1 MSISHGERFTTFP
14 VLIKIVLKIKQTGY
28 IYLPEDPNK
37 IVVKDV
43 SFSYDITDEND
54 SLASRLALD
63 GINVSIARG
72 SYTAILGSNGSGK
85 STLAKII
92 DILEVPDSG
101 KVVIFGKDAGSDD
114 LFWDIRS
121 HCCVVF
127 QNPDNQIVGTMVEE
141 DVAFG
146 PENLGVPNPELRE
159 RVDQAL
165 KDVGLYKLR
174 NRETTALSGGQKQK
188 LAIAGALAMKPDI
201 LILDEATA
209 MLDPSSRDDF
219 LELVEKMRMEKGLTL
234 ITITHDMTE
243 ALRCDKIIVI
253 DKGKAVLEGAPEEIF
268 MLDNLWDY
276 GLKRPVKFNFAF
288 EIAKLTGSE
297 LTKEDLKSDETLLN
311 AIEKMLAKPGL
322 KALEA
327 PEDNNAQ
334 DGEKETVMS
343 VKELSYTYD
352 GSDVKAIDNINLDI
366 RKGEVLGLV
375 GESGCGKTTLISH
388 MNAIFRPKEGDVI
401 IHTKDG
407 DLSCKNKKDTMK
419 IRQNVG
425 LVFQYPEYQLFEET
439 VFKDIG
445 YGLKKMKVSKEE
457 AAVRVKEAAYL
468 VGLTDKELN
477 SSPFELSGGQKR
489 RVAMAGVLVM
499 KPGILVLDEPASGL
513 DPKGR
518 QEMFKIIRNLRDNG
532 TTVVLVSHN
541 MDEAAKNCD
550 RICVIDG
557 GKIKAVG
564 TPEELFENN
573 RAYELGIQ
581 IPRITRFSGLIRSR
595 LEKKIPGIKFDS
607 VNFNPEKEAAAIVR
621 AVCGMGGA
629 DA

>member
-1 MSISHGERFTTFP
+1 MSISYGERFTTFP

-28 IYLPEDPNK
+28 KQLPEDPNR

-43 SFSYDITDEND
+43 SFSYDIMDENEHI
-54 SLASRLALD
+54 APRLALD
-63 GINVSIARG
+63 GINVSIEKG

-101 KVVIFGKDAGSDD
+101 KVVIFGKDAGNDD

-127 QNPDNQIVGTMVEE
+127 QNPDNQIVGTMIEE

-146 PENLGVPNPELRE
+146 PENLGIPNPELRE

-165 KDVGLYKLR
+165 KDVGLYELR
-174 NRETTALSGGQKQK
+174 NREATALSGGQKQK
-188 LAIAGALAMKPDI
+188 LAIAGALAMHPDI

-219 LELVEKMRMEKGLTL
+219 LALVEKMRMDKGLTL

-243 ALRCDKIIVI
+243 ALRCDKIIVV

-297 LTKEDLKSDETLLN
+297 LTKEDLVSDDALLS
-311 AIEKMLAKPGL
+311 AIEKMLAKPDI
-322 KALEA
+322 KTPEAALEDKRLDEA
-327 PEDNNAQ
+327 EII
-334 DGEKETVMS
+334 MS
-343 VKELSYTYD
+343 VKDLSYTYD
-352 GSDVKAIDNINLDI
+352 GSDVKAIENINLDI

-457 AAVRVKEAAYL
+457 AAVRIRDAAYL
-468 VGLTDKELN
+468 VGLTDKELS

-489 RVAMAGVLVM
+489 RAAMAGVLVM

-518 QEMFKIIRNLRDNG
+518 QEMFKIIKDLRDSG
-532 TTVVLVSHN
+532 TTIILVSHN

-550 RICVIDG
+550 RICVIDR

-573 RAYELGIQ
+573 RAEELGIQ
-581 IPRITRFSGLIRSR
+581 IPRITRFSGLLRAR
-595 LEKKIPGIKFDS
+595 LEKKYPGITFDS

-621 AVCGMGGA
+621 AVCGRGGA
-629 DA
+629 CA

>member
-1 MSISHGERFTTFP
+1 MTD
-14 VLIKIVLKIKQTGY
+14 
-28 IYLPEDPNK
+28 DPNS

-43 SFSYDITDEND
+43 CFSYDVEEEETEK
-54 SLASRLALD
+54 SPRYALD
-63 GINVSIARG
+63 GISISIKKG

-101 KVVIFGKDAGSDD
+101 KVVVFGKDTGNDD

-121 HCCVVF
+121 HCCCVF
-127 QNPDNQIVGTMVEE
+127 QNPDNQIVGTIVEE

-165 KDVGLYKLR
+165 KDVGLYEYR

-188 LAIAGALAMKPDI
+188 LAIAGALAMRPDI

-219 LELVEKMRMEKGLTL
+219 LALVEKMRLEKGLTL

-243 ALRCDKIIVI
+243 ALRCDNLIIV
-253 DKGKAVLEGAPEEIF
+253 DKGKAVMVGSPEEIF
-268 MLDNLWDY
+268 MSDDLWKY

-288 EIAKLTGSE
+288 EIARLTGNE
-297 LTKEDLKSDETLLN
+297 LAKEDLVSDKELIDSLIRMLKKPVKNDLESNEDKKTGPDGQET
-311 AIEKMLAKPGL
+311 I
-322 KALEA
+322 
-327 PEDNNAQ
+327 
-334 DGEKETVMS
+334 MS
-343 VKELSYTYD
+343 VKGLSYTYD
-352 GSDVKAIDNINLDI
+352 GSETKAIEDVNLDI
-366 RKGEVLGLV
+366 RKGEVLGIV

-388 MNAIFRPKEGDVI
+388 MNAIFRPSAGDII

-407 DLSCKNKKDTMK
+407 DLSCRNRKDTMK

-439 VFKDIG
+439 VFKDIC
-445 YGLKKMKVSKEE
+445 YGLKKMGIPKPEMNKMAYD
-457 AAVRVKEAAYL
+457 AAMK
-468 VGLTDKELN
+468 VGLSKTELN

-489 RVAMAGVLVM
+489 RAAMAGVLAM
-499 KPGILVLDEPASGL
+499 NPGILVLDEPASGL
-513 DPKGR
+513 DPRGR
-518 QEMFKIIRNLRDNG
+518 QEMFAIIKGLRDTG
-532 TTVVLVSHN
+532 TTIVLVSHN
-541 MDEAAKNCD
+541 MDEAAVNCD
-550 RICVIDG
+550 RICLIDG

-564 TPEELFENN
+564 TPDELFVKE
-573 RAYELGIQ
+573 RADELGIQ
-581 IPRITRFSGLIRSR
+581 RPRISVFSGLLKDELR
-595 LEKKIPGIKFDS
+595 KIYPDIVFDGM
-607 VNFNPEKEAAAIVR
+607 NFEPEREAQTVVR
-621 AVCGMGGA
+621 AVSKAGEA
-629 DA
+629 DVQ

>member
-1 MSISHGERFTTFP
+1 M
-14 VLIKIVLKIKQTGY
+14 
-28 IYLPEDPNK
+28 PEDPNK

-43 SFSYDITDEND
+43 SFSYDVMDED
-54 SLASRLALD
+54 EHIAPRLALD
-63 GINVSIARG
+63 GINVSIAKG

-101 KVVIFGKDAGSDD
+101 KVVIFGKDAGDDD

-127 QNPDNQIVGTMVEE
+127 QNPDNQIVGTMIEE

-146 PENLGVPNPELRE
+146 PENLGIPNPELRE

-165 KDVGLYKLR
+165 KDVGLYELR
-174 NRETTALSGGQKQK
+174 NREATALSGGQKQK
-188 LAIAGALAMKPDI
+188 LAIAGALAMHPDI

-219 LELVEKMRMEKGLTL
+219 LALVEKMRMDKGLTL

-243 ALRCDKIIVI
+243 ALRCDKIIVV

-288 EIAKLTGSE
+288 EIAKLTRSE
-297 LTKEDLKSDETLLN
+297 LTKEDLVSDDALLN
-311 AIEKMLAKPGL
+311 AIEKMLAKPGI
-322 KALEA
+322 KAPEA
-327 PEDNNAQ
+327 PAE
-334 DGEKETVMS
+334 EKSLEEAEIIMS
-343 VKELSYTYD
+343 VKDLSYTYD
-352 GSDVKAIDNINLDI
+352 GSEVKAIDNINLDI

-401 IHTKDG
+401 IHTGDG

-457 AAVRVKEAAYL
+457 AAVRVKEAAYQA
-468 VGLTDKELN
+468 GLTDKELN

-489 RVAMAGVLVM
+489 RAAMAGVLVM

-518 QEMFKIIRNLRDNG
+518 QEMFKIIKDLRDSG
-532 TTVVLVSHN
+532 TTIILVSHN

-550 RICVIDG
+550 RICVIES

-564 TPEELFENN
+564 SPEELFENN
-573 RAYELGIQ
+573 RAEELGIQ
-581 IPRITRFSGLIRSR
+581 IPRITRFSGLLRSR
-595 LEKKIPGIKFDS
+595 LEKSYPGIRFEG
-607 VNFNPEKEAAAIVR
+607 VNFNPEKEASAIVR
-621 AVCGMGGA
+621 AVCERGGA

>member
-1 MSISHGERFTTFP
+1 MSISYGERFTTFP

-28 IYLPEDPNK
+28 KQLPEDPNR

-43 SFSYDITDEND
+43 SFSYDIMDENEHI
-54 SLASRLALD
+54 APRLALD
-63 GINVSIARG
+63 GINVSIEKG

-101 KVVIFGKDAGSDD
+101 KVVIFGKDAGNDD
-114 LFWDIRS
+114 LFWAIRS

-127 QNPDNQIVGTMVEE
+127 QNPDNQIVGTMIEE

-146 PENLGVPNPELRE
+146 PENLGIPNPELRE

-165 KDVGLYKLR
+165 KDVGLYELR
-174 NRETTALSGGQKQK
+174 NREATALSGGQKQK
-188 LAIAGALAMKPDI
+188 LAIAGALAMHPDI

-219 LELVEKMRMEKGLTL
+219 LALVEKMRMDKGLTL

-243 ALRCDKIIVI
+243 ALRCDKIIVV

-297 LTKEDLKSDETLLN
+297 LTKEDLVSDDALLS
-311 AIEKMLAKPGL
+311 AIEKMLAKTGIKTPEA
-322 KALEA
+322 ALE
-327 PEDNNAQ
+327 DKRL
-334 DGEKETVMS
+334 DETEIIMS
-343 VKELSYTYD
+343 VKDLSYTYD
-352 GSDVKAIDNINLDI
+352 GSDVKAIENINLDI

-457 AAVRVKEAAYL
+457 AAVRIRDAAYL
-468 VGLTDKELN
+468 VGLTDKELS

-489 RVAMAGVLVM
+489 RAAMAGVLVM

-518 QEMFKIIRNLRDNG
+518 QEMFKIIKDLRDSG
-532 TTVVLVSHN
+532 TTIILVSHN

-550 RICVIDG
+550 RICVIDR

-573 RAYELGIQ
+573 RAEELGIQ
-581 IPRITRFSGLIRSR
+581 IPRITRFSGLLRAR
-595 LEKKIPGIKFDS
+595 LEKKYPGITFDS

-621 AVCGMGGA
+621 AVCGRGGA
-629 DA
+629 CA